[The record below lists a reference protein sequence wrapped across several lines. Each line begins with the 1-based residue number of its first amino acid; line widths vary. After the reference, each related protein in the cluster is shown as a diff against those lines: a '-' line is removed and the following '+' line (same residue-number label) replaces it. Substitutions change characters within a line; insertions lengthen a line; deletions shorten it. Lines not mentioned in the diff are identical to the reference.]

1 MAHHPIPEEPLP
13 NNEDGLEGSLP
24 SEDQEQNPPDTK

>member
-1 MAHHPIPEEPLP
+1 MAIPIERISS

-24 SEDQEQNPPDTK
+24 SEDQEQNPPNTK